1 MDKFILFS
9 YIAALFPTAFLS
21 AQNNQDV
28 DTSTLD
34 PTVVTATRTAK
45 RVSAVPNTVRV
56 INSNSLREKM
66 PRSLPEAFE
75 DVPGVMVQKTAHSQG
90 SPFIRG
96 FTAFRNL
103 LMIDGIRLNNSAFRE
118 GPNQYWATIDM
129 LSARQVE
136 LVKGQGSM
144 LYGSDAIG
152 GTVNLLTKS
161 ADIFEHENGKE
172 FSSGRV
178 LYRGASGE
186 QSHTGRIEGQL
197 GIGGQTGLHIGYTAR
212 EMGNIRAAGLGQLPK
227 TGFAEQAFDI
237 KFEHYFNPDR
247 KITLAYNQFNQ
258 DDAWRTHKTIFSR
271 TWQGTTPGKEQQRI
285 LDQGRKLAYIQFEAT
300 SMEGL
305 VNDLQ
310 ASLSWHQHSE
320 QRDRIRAGGRRDI
333 QGFELDSLGS
343 WIQLT
348 SDTRIGE
355 LTYGLSYYRD
365 NADTFRKNYAP
376 DGTFMNNAIQGP
388 FGDDSVYDLFGV
400 YLQDTI
406 LLNDHLEL
414 TTGGRLTRAAA
425 DIGKV
430 ADPVSGE
437 PISIEDSWDDFSA
450 SARLAWDVSG
460 KGLFNFYGGIS
471 EAFRA
476 PNFSDLSRLDSARSN
491 EIETPSPGLNP
502 EHFTSY
508 EIGSRINRDRL
519 NTGISLFFTDIKDI
533 ISRTPTGQIIDG
545 ESEVIK
551 RNGASGYVYGVELDG
566 RYQIT
571 DQLSA
576 FGHFAWNDGKADT
589 FPTSSSISSE
599 EYVSR
604 LLPASGQ
611 LGFRLDATDRFW
623 IELSGYAAARQ
634 DRLNTR
640 DRSDTQRIPPG
651 GTPGYILL
659 NFRSGFQVNE
669 QLLLTA
675 GIENITDEAYRAHG
689 SGQNEPGINFVLGA
703 SLQF

>member
-1 MDKFILFS
+1 MRNIPLIS
-9 YIAALFPTAFLS
+9 ASCIFLLITTCN
-21 AQNNQDV
+21 AQLSEAD
-28 DTSTLD
+28 TLD

-45 RVSAVPNTVRV
+45 KVSAVPNTVRV
-56 INSNSLREKM
+56 IDSNRLRENL
-66 PRSLPEAFE
+66 PRSLPESFE
-75 DVPGVMVQKTAHSQG
+75 EIPGVLVQKTAHGQG

-103 LMIDGIRLNNSAFRE
+103 LMIDGIRLNHSAFRE

-161 ADIFEHENGKE
+161 ADIFAHDKGKA
-172 FSSGRV
+172 FSSGEL
-178 LYRGASGE
+178 LYRWASGE
-186 QSHTGRIEGQL
+186 QSHTGRMEGQI
-197 GIGGQTGLHIGYTAR
+197 GIGGQTGLHLGYTAR
-212 EMGNIRAAGLGQLPK
+212 ELGDIRAAGLGTLPK
-227 TGFAEQAFDI
+227 TGFSEKAFDI
-237 KFEHYFNPDR
+237 KLEHYFNPDR

-271 TWQGTTPGKEQQRI
+271 TWQGTTPGNERHRI
-285 LDQGRKLAYIQFEAT
+285 LDQGRKLAYAQFEAT
-300 SMEGL
+300 GMEGL

-310 ASLSWHQHSE
+310 ASLSWHHHSE
-320 QRDRIRAGGRRDI
+320 QRDRIRSGGKRDI
-333 QGFELDSLGS
+333 QGFDLDSLGS
-343 WIQLT
+343 WIQLV

-365 NADTFRKNYAP
+365 SADTFRKNYAP
-376 DGTFMNNAIQGP
+376 DGTFKNNAIQGP
-388 FGDDSVYDLFGV
+388 FGDDAVYDLFGL

-414 TTGGRLTRAAA
+414 TGGGRLTRAAA

-437 PISIEDSWDDFSA
+437 PISIEDNWHDFSA
-450 SARLAWDVSG
+450 SARLAWDIAG
-460 KGLFNFYGGIS
+460 KGLFNLYGGVS
-471 EAFRA
+471 EGFRA

-491 EIETPSPGLNP
+491 EIETPSPGLSP

-508 EIGSRINRDRL
+508 EVGSRINRERL
-519 NTGISLFFTDIKDI
+519 HAGMAVFFTDIKDL
-533 ISRTPTGQIIDG
+533 ISRTPTGQVIDG
-545 ESEVIK
+545 DSEVIK
-551 RNGASGYVYGVELDG
+551 RNGSSGYIYGIEVDG
-566 RYQIT
+566 RYQIS

-589 FPTSSSISSE
+589 FPTSSSTSSE

-611 LGFRLDATDRFW
+611 LGLRLDATDRFW

-651 GTPGYILL
+651 GTPGYVLL
-659 NFRSGFQVNE
+659 NIRSGFQVNE

-675 GIENITDEAYRAHG
+675 GIENITDEEYRAHG
-689 SGQNEPGINFVLGA
+689 SGQNEPGINFVIGA